1 MKKILSLFKNRHTL
15 SLAGNLTNAVLGF
28 VSIALVVRLLDKNDM
43 GSWVMFLTSYVFADL
58 LRAGI
63 ITTSLIRFAASSEK
77 EKFGEVSGSGWLI
90 SLIATAILSCV
101 TLVIYFSFGHLITN
115 HGFRLFLQWYWLA
128 ALTTLPYNYA
138 AWLLQAKSE
147 FEKVL
152 YIRLLNQLSFMTCIL
167 IALIFEH
174 RSIEFVL
181 LSFILSGLLPSSI
194 SMWAGWSM
202 IKTVRFATRNMVK
215 ELFNFGK
222 FSMGTLMGSN
232 LLRSSDTII
241 IGFLLGPTQVAIYA
255 IPLKLI
261 EVIEIPLRSFVG
273 SAMPVMSKFS
283 SIDKRLELKSMY
295 YKYTG
300 LLSFILLPLVIGCI
314 VFADSLV
321 VMLGGAQYADSANIL
336 RIFAVYAAFLPLD
349 RFSGITLDI
358 IGKPYLNFIKVL
370 VMLAVNVTG
379 DLLAIHYIGN
389 IYGVAAVSILTFLT
403 GVFFGNYFLRKYLN
417 HSISKTLKVGFTT
430 LREIIHPIIA
440 RFKSIKLGNS
450 TST

>member
-1 MKKILSLFKNRHTL
+1 MKKLLSLFKNRHTL

-28 VSIALVVRLLDKNDM
+28 VSIALVVRLLNKEDM

-90 SLIATAILSCV
+90 SLIATFILSAF
-101 TLVIYFSFGHLITN
+101 TLILYFAFGDLITN
-115 HGFRLFLQWYWLA
+115 HGFKLFIQWYWLA

-167 IALIFEH
+167 LALIFEH
-174 RSIEFVL
+174 RRVEFVL
-181 LSFILSGLLPSSI
+181 LSFILSGLLPSAI

-202 IKTVRFATRNMVK
+202 IKTVKFASRKMVK

-241 IGFLLGPTQVAIYA
+241 IGFLLGPAQVALYA

-273 SAMPVMSKFS
+273 SAMPVMSKYS
-283 SIDKRLELKSMY
+283 STENKTELKAIY

-314 VFADSLV
+314 LFAEPLV

-379 DLLAIHYIGN
+379 DLLAIHFIGN

-403 GVFFGNYFLRKYLN
+403 GVIFGNYFLGKYLN
-417 HSISKTLKVGFTT
+417 HSIKKTLKVGFKT
-430 LREIIHPIIA
+430 LLEIIQPVLD
-440 RFKSIKLGNS
+440 RLKSYKIGSSS
-450 TST
+450 TP